1 MALSFAMLAI
11 VIINILLAVA
21 VLAGVIVFEV
31 WLSRRQ
37 SRWPGL
43 IMPILSFA
51 LSLLLVLGNVA
62 FMQGIGSG
70 LPASGTV
77 VETTMTD
84 AETGALISHEVIT
97 AESDWT
103 LGDTVQVGLLLLIA
117 NIPTLVLLGVYYA
130 GREKLRRDKLLEK
143 MHIQDL

>member
-51 LSLLLVLGNVA
+51 LSLLLVFGFVA
-62 FMQGIGSG
+62 FSAGSATSG
-70 LPASGTV
+70 LQVS
-77 VETTMTD
+77 D
-84 AETGALISHEVIT
+84 AETGEIVYQEQRVEEV
-97 AESDWT
+97 SDWT

-130 GREKLRRDKLLEK
+130 SREKLRRDKLLEK
-143 MHIQDL
+143 MNIQDL

>member
-51 LSLLLVLGNVA
+51 LSLLLVLGFVA
-62 FMQGIGSG
+62 FSAGSATSE
-70 LPASGTV
+70 LQVS
-77 VETTMTD
+77 D
-84 AETGALISHEVIT
+84 AETGEIVYQEQRVEEV
-97 AESDWT
+97 SDWT

>member
-31 WLSRRQ
+31 WLSRRK

-51 LSLLLVLGNVA
+51 LSLLLVFGFVA
-62 FMQGIGSG
+62 FSAGSATSE
-70 LPASGTV
+70 LQVS
-77 VETTMTD
+77 D
-84 AETGALISHEVIT
+84 AETGEIVYQNSG
-97 AESDWT
+97 WRRC
-103 LGDTVQVGLLLLIA
+103 
-117 NIPTLVLLGVYYA
+117 PT
-130 GREKLRRDKLLEK
+130 GRWATRCRSACCC
-143 MHIQDL
+143 

>member
-51 LSLLLVLGNVA
+51 LSLLLVFGFVA
-62 FMQGIGSG
+62 FSAGSATSG
-70 LPASGTV
+70 LQVS
-77 VETTMTD
+77 D
-84 AETGALISHEVIT
+84 AETGEIVYQEQRVEEV
-97 AESDWT
+97 SDWT
-103 LGDTVQVGLLLLIA
+103 LGDTVQVGLPLLIA
-117 NIPTLVLLGVYYA
+117 NISTLLLLREYYA

-143 MHIQDL
+143 MNIQDL